1 MRARAIIGPR
11 RLVVCVG
18 VILLFASLVA
28 VAAGRTAGGAGDD
41 RLLGTARAEVLR
53 GFAGDD
59 LLVGRRGRDR
69 LFAGPGADRLRGG
82 GGRDVLLGGAGR
94 DRLDGGPGAD
104 LLAGGPGADVI
115 VARDGTRDRIFCGP
129 GRDRVVA
136 DRRDRIAPGCERV
149 TRRPTSGRDTP
160 GRAQR
165 APSTPGGAPGAT
177 FTPGARAAFDLRIG
191 HQIDVFTTVCAVI
204 TGPAGARVAV
214 TFDDGRP
221 PVRGEGDI
229 REGRDLLIALE
240 LDDLGP
246 GAPFVGPVRIVAA
259 LVGEPATTVTRV
271 HTVTGARGGADCGLS
286 AAGEDGEDDE
296 DPDAIDD
303 PDV

>member
-11 RLVVCVG
+11 RLIVCVG

-41 RLLGTARAEVLR
+41 RLLGTARADVLR

-69 LFAGPGADRLRGG
+69 LFGGPGADRLRGG
-82 GGRDVLLGGAGR
+82 GGRDVLLGGPGR

-104 LLAGGPGADVI
+104 LLAGGQGADVI

-149 TRRPTSGRDTP
+149 TRRSTSGR
-160 GRAQR
+160 A
-165 APSTPGGAPGAT
+165 TPGGAPGAPS
-177 FTPGARAAFDLRIG
+177 TPGAGAAFDLRIG
-191 HQIDVFTTVCAVI
+191 HEIDVFTTVCAVI

-221 PVRGEGDI
+221 PVRGEDEIGE
-229 REGRDLLIALE
+229 EGDLLIALE

-246 GAPFVGPVRIVAA
+246 EAPFVGPVRIVAA
-259 LVGEPATTVTRV
+259 LVDDPATTVTRV
-271 HTVTGARGGADCGLS
+271 HTVAGARGGADCGLS

-296 DPDAIDD
+296 DPDLLDDPGDLGDD
-303 PDV
+303 PDA